1 MGESGILTEYTLSL
15 FWKSLSLSE
24 ECVMSKTYGKK
35 KNSSGWD
42 FRRKVVALIALI
54 LVAFFVFTLAA
65 QIFVY
70 GLAM

>member
-1 MGESGILTEYTLSL
+1 
-15 FWKSLSLSE
+15 
-24 ECVMSKTYGKK
+24 MSKTYGKK